1 MMLRYLVVL
10 MLVVLV
16 EVRMI
21 AVSGDA
27 AHVRHL

>member
-1 MMLRYLVVL
+1 MMLRYMVVVL
-10 MLVVLV
+10 ELV